1 VGYSNEEVFSKE
13 WRSQMYQLIIGVG
26 GSCASPK
33 TRQPEVSRNLQRD
46 QQEASGLGYE
56 VRGLSVMLVKR
67 FVDTV
72 SQVRSVV
79 FVEEALELVF

>member
-1 VGYSNEEVFSKE
+1 
-13 WRSQMYQLIIGVG
+13 M
-26 GSCASPK
+26 
-33 TRQPEVSRNLQRD
+33 RQPGVSQNPQGD
-46 QQEASGLGYE
+46 QQEVSGLGYE

-79 FVEEALELVF
+79 FAEVLELVF